1 MYKEKFF
8 KVSIGTILVLIILL
22 LLEQLSGLKT
32 TIVTLLSVV
41 IIPVLFSSFL
51 YYLLRPIVR
60 LFDSKIKNRT
70 ISIFITFILL
80 FIFILIVIMSGGSIV
95 VEQSKKISSI
105 FLNDYEKT
113 VQQLSLQIM
122 EKSSKIPAINIID
135 IEKTLIS
142 LSKEILYKLENFD
155 YIKLLSSL
163 SNIGT
168 IIILIPFMLF
178 FFLKDDAKIYQNI
191 LAIVHPKKRKS
202 FEKMSSEIDKSLG
215 DYIISQLIVALFL
228 GFFMLI
234 GYLIIGM
241 PNALILSLIGIVASL
256 IPIIGT
262 IIGLLPA
269 VFIALTLGIPMII
282 KTAVVLIVAQI
293 LEGNLARPLIQGNKL
308 EIHPVIVA
316 LVVVI
321 SIFTFGALG
330 ALFAVPAYIII
341 RIFLKYKKEFIG
353 EIN

>member
-1 MYKEKFF
+1 LYKEKFF
-8 KVSIGTILVLIILL
+8 KISFGIILILVILL
-22 LLEQLSGLKT
+22 LLEQLNGLKT
-32 TIVTLLSVV
+32 TIVTLSSII
-41 IIPVLFSSFL
+41 IIPILFSSFL

-70 ISIFITFILL
+70 ISIFITFVLL
-80 FIFILIVIMSGGSIV
+80 FALVLIIVISGGAIV
-95 VEQSKKISSI
+95 VEQSKKIASI
-105 FLNDYEKT
+105 FLTDYEKT
-113 VQQLSLQIM
+113 LQQLSLQIM
-122 EKSSKIPAINIID
+122 EQSKKFPAINTLD

-142 LSKEILYKLENFD
+142 LSKEMLSKLENFD
-155 YIKLLSSL
+155 YVKLLSSL

-168 IIILIPFMLF
+168 IFILIPFMLF

-191 LAIVHPKKRKS
+191 TALINPKKRKS

-215 DYIISQLIVALFL
+215 DYIISQLIVAMFL
-228 GFFMLI
+228 GFFMFI

-241 PNALILSLIGIVASL
+241 PNAIILSIIGIAASL

-269 VFIALTLGIPMII
+269 VFIALTLGLPMII
-282 KTAVVLIVAQI
+282 KTAVVLIAAQI

-330 ALFAVPAYIII
+330 ALFAVPFYIII
-341 RIFLKYKKEFIG
+341 RIFLKYRKEFIN
-353 EIN
+353 E